1 MDRTPSACPRALPC
15 GPRLCQSGVV
25 LKVIVWSDVETVEV
39 EKKKKKKKKKK
50 KRKKEEEEERKEEE
64 EKKKKE
70 EEKRRREEEIL
81 RQSRLKSLS
90 SPH

>member
-39 EKKKKKKKKKK
+39 EKKKKKKKERKKKKKKGKKK
-50 KRKKEEEEERKEEE
+50 KRRKRKKKKKEKEE
-64 EKKKKE
+64 EKKK
-70 EEKRRREEEIL
+70 
-81 RQSRLKSLS
+81 S
-90 SPH
+90 SAKAV